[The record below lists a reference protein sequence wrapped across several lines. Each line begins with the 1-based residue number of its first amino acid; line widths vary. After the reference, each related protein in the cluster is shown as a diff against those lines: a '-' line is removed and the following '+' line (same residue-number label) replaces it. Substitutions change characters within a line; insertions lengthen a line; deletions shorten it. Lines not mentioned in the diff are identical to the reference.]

1 MGTGQS
7 PSVLVHN
14 EVRAPLSYA
23 WFCPNCGRIWA
34 KAEVNGQPYMVMT
47 QPCDLELPTNYFI
60 VPGSIW
66 LTLRP
71 EYLQSLS
78 REVLERE
85 FQLHLNHYDRYHK

>member
-23 WFCPNCGRIWA
+23 WFCPKCGRIWA
-34 KAEVNGQPYMVMT
+34 KAAVEGQEFMVMT
-47 QPCDLELPTNYFI
+47 QPCDLETADNYFI
-60 VPGSIW
+60 VPGSLW

-71 EYLQSLS
+71 EYIQSLP
-78 REVLERE
+78 REVLLRE
-85 FQLHLNHYDRYHK
+85 FQLHLNHYDRHHK